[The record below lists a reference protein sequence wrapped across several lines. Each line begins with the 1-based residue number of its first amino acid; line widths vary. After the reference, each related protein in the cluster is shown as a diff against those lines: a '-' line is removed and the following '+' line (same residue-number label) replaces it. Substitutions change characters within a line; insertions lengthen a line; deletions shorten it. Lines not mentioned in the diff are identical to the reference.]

1 MKARFLVI
9 LLTLVLLVSVV
20 ALVVSKRTTESSLRR
35 LVLESAEHR
44 LSLIAWGF
52 NATTQDVDLYS
63 YLEFE
68 HETMTV
74 KKAGMPVFQY
84 GTAFFNVSKPGVARF
99 ERTMGGYNFV
109 LLVDLEAELADR
121 FYPVTMTIYTICGIF
136 ALLFAVTGLVFV
148 NMLANPIARMA
159 ETVERITSRNLNVRL
174 PVPSRKD
181 ELRKLVVTFN
191 AMLDD
196 IASTYVRQVRLI
208 EDLTHDIATPVQIME
223 GFRQLA
229 ERHGNNPGLMAEFM
243 EAAKV
248 QLRRLRSMTETLRD
262 SLAAERVRRVERAD
276 ATAITTRNLSYY
288 RELHPDIEFMG
299 SIAKGVHF
307 AVAPEDFERIEGI
320 LVDNAVKYGRSG
332 GKVEITL
339 KRDRLCV
346 RDFGVGI
353 PPEERQAIFERYHR
367 SPGAET
373 MGPGS
378 GIGLSIL
385 RRFSE
390 EYGFRIEV
398 DSELGSGSTFR
409 LLFRDPSAAR

>member
-1 MKARFLVI
+1 MKARFLVL

-20 ALVVSKRTTESSLRR
+20 AVVVSRRTAESSLRHM
-35 LVLESAEHR
+35 VLESAKNR

-52 NATTQDVDLYS
+52 NAATQDVDLYS
-63 YLEFE
+63 YLEFD
-68 HETMTV
+68 HEMLIV
-74 KKAGMPVFQY
+74 KAAGMPVFQY
-84 GTAFFNVSKPGVARF
+84 GTALLNASAPGIARF
-99 ERTMGGYNFV
+99 ERTMGGYDFV
-109 LLVDLEAELADR
+109 LLVDLEAELAER
-121 FYPVTMTIYTICGIF
+121 FYPVTATIYTICAIF

-148 NMLANPIARMA
+148 NMMANPIARMA

-174 PVPSRKD
+174 PVPARKD

-196 IASTYVRQVRLI
+196 IASTYVRQVRFI

-229 ERHGNNPGLMAEFM
+229 ERHGDNRGLAAEFM

-248 QLRRLRSMTETLRD
+248 QLARLRSMTETLRD

-276 ATAITTRNLSYY
+276 ATAITARNLSYY
-288 RELHPDIEFMG
+288 RELHPDIEFTG
-299 SIAKGVHF
+299 SIAQGVRF

-332 GKVEITL
+332 GRVEITL
-339 KRDRLCV
+339 ERDRLSV

-353 PPEERQAIFERYHR
+353 LPEERQAIFERYHR
-367 SPGAET
+367 SPGAEAL
-373 MGPGS
+373 GPGS

-390 EYGFRIEV
+390 EYGFAIEV
-398 DSELGSGSTFR
+398 DSEPGAGSTFS